1 MWRACSS
8 DLNLPIIPYDS
19 ILLNDNKFVQHRNRK
34 KTGHWLAVVKRE
46 KEKNLRGGGMACF
59 SCCWS
64 FFLFLLFSY
73 IFFFP
78 RCNDPQ
84 ARNNEKNEFRN
95 QYMYSNASPLSF
107 SFFSSWR
114 KEKKRKKERTKV
126 NIPHDTTD
134 CFAVLHVSHE
144 FFLIYYTLTCFDGH
158 ARNWKELANVELP
171 VRPTVSDDR

>member
-19 ILLNDNKFVQHRNRK
+19 ILLNDNKFVQHRNQK

-64 FFLFLLFSY
+64 FFFISSFFLY
-73 IFFFP
+73 IFFSP

-107 SFFSSWR
+107 SFFLLGAKKK
-114 KEKKRKKERTKV
+114 KERKKERKS
-126 NIPHDTTD
+126 ISHTTRRI
-134 CFAVLHVSHE
+134 VLLYCTS
-144 FFLIYYTLTCFDGH
+144 LTNSFWSIT
-158 ARNWKELANVELP
+158 R
-171 VRPTVSDDR
+171 

>member
-73 IFFFP
+73 IFF
-78 RCNDPQ
+78 
-84 ARNNEKNEFRN
+84 
-95 QYMYSNASPLSF
+95 SPLGVTIRRHGITKKMNSGTNICIPMQVRSLF
-107 SFFSSWR
+107 LFFLLGAKKK
-114 KEKKRKKERTKV
+114 KERKKERKS
-126 NIPHDTTD
+126 ISHTTRRI
-134 CFAVLHVSHE
+134 VLLYCTS
-144 FFLIYYTLTCFDGH
+144 LTNSFWSIT
-158 ARNWKELANVELP
+158 R
-171 VRPTVSDDR
+171 

>member
-19 ILLNDNKFVQHRNRK
+19 ILLNDNKFVQHPNQK

-46 KEKNLRGGGMACF
+46 KEKKLTWWRNGLF
-59 SCCWS
+59 FLLLIFFFISS
-64 FFLFLLFSY
+64 FFLY
-73 IFFFP
+73 IFFSP

-114 KEKKRKKERTKV
+114 KGKKKKERKKESQYPTR
-126 NIPHDTTD
+126 HDGLFCCTARLSRILFD
-134 CFAVLHVSHE
+134 LLH
-144 FFLIYYTLTCFDGH
+144 
-158 ARNWKELANVELP
+158 ANVFWWSCTKLKRTCKRGIAGQADS
-171 VRPTVSDDR
+171 VWR

>member
-19 ILLNDNKFVQHRNRK
+19 ILLNDNKFVQHRNQK

-73 IFFFP
+73 IFF
-78 RCNDPQ
+78 
-84 ARNNEKNEFRN
+84 
-95 QYMYSNASPLSF
+95 SPLGVTIRRHGITKKMNSGTNICIPMQVRSLF
-107 SFFSSWR
+107 LFFLLGAKKK
-114 KEKKRKKERTKV
+114 KERKKEGKS
-126 NIPHDTTD
+126 ISHTTRRI
-134 CFAVLHVSHE
+134 VLLYCTS
-144 FFLIYYTLTCFDGH
+144 LTNSFWSIT
-158 ARNWKELANVELP
+158 R
-171 VRPTVSDDR
+171 